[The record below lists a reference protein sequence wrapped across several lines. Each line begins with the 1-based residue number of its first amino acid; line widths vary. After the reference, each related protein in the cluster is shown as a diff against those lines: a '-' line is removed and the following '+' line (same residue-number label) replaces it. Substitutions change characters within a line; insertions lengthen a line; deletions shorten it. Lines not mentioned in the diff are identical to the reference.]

1 MPSARS
7 HGSAGRRGRTADAPP
22 APTPAP
28 IHDTGHTRNRQLR
41 SSIRLVTA
49 TAAALLC
56 AGALSACG
64 PDNSGQDGGRSA
76 APAAPT
82 TAAPA
87 GGGTAK
93 PTAGATKPTG
103 EGADKG
109 VPAKAW
115 MDTKSIPMDETYH
128 FAPLAANAKPVTG
141 PVDFKGMELCH
152 AAPPKGEEYMYT
164 DGAARAKA
172 AVGFGGDRWTAQ
184 QTVDFWG
191 DPTHSS
197 GNAQT
202 AAAIKRAITEAV
214 TNCAKTAPGATVKVA
229 SATDAPYFAATV
241 TAPQADGS
249 TATLHEYVALG
260 GGAVTELSVWATT
273 KGGAQPKDAWK
284 APEDKYVAT
293 GMTAPLCEAFPG
305 CG

>member
-1 MPSARS
+1 M
-7 HGSAGRRGRTADAPP
+7 
-22 APTPAP
+22 
-28 IHDTGHTRNRQLR
+28 R
-41 SSIRLVTA
+41 SSTRLVTV

-64 PDNSGQDGGRSA
+64 PDNGGQDGGRSA

-82 TAAPA
+82 SAAPA
-87 GGGTAK
+87 TGTTQPGGTAK
-93 PTAGATKPTG
+93 PTAGADQG
-103 EGADKG
+103 KG

-115 MDTKSIPMDETYH
+115 ADTKSIPMDETYH

-141 PVDFKGMELCH
+141 PIGFKGMELCH
-152 AAPPKGEEYMYT
+152 AAPPKGDEYMYT

-202 AAAIKRAITEAV
+202 ANAIRRGLVEAV
-214 TNCAKTAPGATVKVA
+214 TNCARTAPGATVKVT
-229 SATDAPYFAATV
+229 SAADAPYFAATV
-241 TAPQADGS
+241 TAPQPDGS
-249 TATLHEYVALG
+249 TATLHEYVVLG
-260 GGAVTELSVWATT
+260 GGAVTELSVWATA

-293 GMTAPLCEAFPG
+293 GMTAPLCEAFSG
-305 CG
+305 CN

>member
-1 MPSARS
+1 M
-7 HGSAGRRGRTADAPP
+7 
-22 APTPAP
+22 
-28 IHDTGHTRNRQLR
+28 R
-41 SSIRLVTA
+41 SSTRLITV

-64 PDNSGQDGGRSA
+64 PDDSGQDGGKSA

-87 GGGTAK
+87 GGTAK
-93 PTAGATKPTG
+93 PTGGGAGPTT
-103 EGADKG
+103 GADQGKA

-115 MDTKSIPMDETYH
+115 ADTKSIPMDETYH

-141 PVDFKGMELCH
+141 PIGFKGMELCH

-202 AAAIKRAITEAV
+202 AYAIERGITEAV
-214 TNCAKTAPGATVKVA
+214 TNCARTAPGATVKVT
-229 SATDAPYFAATV
+229 SAADAPYFAATV
-241 TAPQADGS
+241 TAPQPDGS
-249 TATLHEYVALG
+249 TATLHEYVVLG
-260 GGAVTELSVWATT
+260 GGAVTELAVWATA
-273 KGGAQPKDAWK
+273 KAGAQPKDAWK

-305 CG
+305 CR